1 MFRALLY
8 FFLIYL
14 AYQFIFKFLIPVYK
28 ATQQIKKGVRNMS
41 AQMNQSDNREDMKTQ
56 QFSPE
61 TKPDNKTSKEP
72 AGDYIDFEEIK

>member
-56 QFSPE
+56 QSSPE
-61 TKPDNKTSKEP
+61 TKPGNKISKEP
-72 AGDYIDFEEIK
+72 ARDYIDFEEIK